1 MGAGASTQNGATGG
15 AATSTSLDHYQILQI
30 GETATQDEIKKAF
43 RKVALKEHPD
53 KNPHDIEGATK
64 RFARVQAAYE
74 CLSDPQERAWYDD
87 HRDDINN
94 GGAAGGGGTTEAE
107 ASYFDAVRRGTQK
120 PRARATPARGLQ
132 TPHLMKFFSTSAWS
146 AFDDSPTGFFNTF
159 ATLFSLLAADET
171 SWSSPHLYP
180 SFGTS
185 TTTDQADLRAFYQA
199 WTNFSTEKD
208 FAWKDL
214 YKVEEEMPRWQR
226 REIEKE
232 NQRARQTARRE
243 YNDAVRNLV
252 LFVRRRDPRYT
263 NSSSSAARA
272 AAEAELR
279 ASLAAAA
286 RQRALEREAAA
297 SSYRAQ
303 DWEQA
308 DDKAEAVHA
317 MWDEVS
323 DEEDAAGEGEDGDGE
338 LIEEIVWC
346 EACSKG
352 YRSGGAWENHE
363 RSRKHGKNV
372 ERLIKEMQLE
382 DEELGLGG
390 ASNARTPESDEDD
403 LEPVASTSRSPSPD
417 PASPGSRPRATAAEA
432 AALADSLAD
441 LDLSQP
447 ATGEAALDFDDAP
460 IPKRSKKKQRKKA
473 QIVPGFDDDED
484 FEGGSGGT
492 ATPELPRGDDV
503 DLDDVVGMAPSG
515 GRRRKKGKGR
525 QADFFADL
533 DGSGAGQDDD
543 EAVEV
548 PVPLGL
554 GRSGVGLDS
563 SDEDRPSL
571 RNARGKKKGRKAKQ
585 TPLAESRTP
594 TTGDEARVETA
605 PADTARGD
613 LEQVDEPSALGDKEL
628 SKKEK
633 RRLKEAAKKA
643 GPGDDFVC
651 NVCSESFPSRSKL
664 FQHIDVTGH
673 ALAESAA
680 AAGSGGKGGG
690 RKKGGK
696 R

>member
-1 MGAGASTQNGATGG
+1 
-15 AATSTSLDHYQILQI
+15 
-30 GETATQDEIKKAF
+30 
-43 RKVALKEHPD
+43 
-53 KNPHDIEGATK
+53 
-64 RFARVQAAYE
+64 
-74 CLSDPQERAWYDD
+74 
-87 HRDDINN
+87 
-94 GGAAGGGGTTEAE
+94 
-107 ASYFDAVRRGTQK
+107 
-120 PRARATPARGLQ
+120 
-132 TPHLMKFFSTSAWS
+132 
-146 AFDDSPTGFFNTF
+146 
-159 ATLFSLLAADET
+159 
-171 SWSSPHLYP
+171 
-180 SFGTS
+180 
-185 TTTDQADLRAFYQA
+185 
-199 WTNFSTEKD
+199 
-208 FAWKDL
+208 
-214 YKVEEEMPRWQR
+214 
-226 REIEKE
+226 
-232 NQRARQTARRE
+232 
-243 YNDAVRNLV
+243 
-252 LFVRRRDPRYT
+252 
-263 NSSSSAARA
+263 
-272 AAEAELR
+272 
-279 ASLAAAA
+279 
-286 RQRALEREAAA
+286 
-297 SSYRAQ
+297 
-303 DWEQA
+303 
-308 DDKAEAVHA
+308 
-317 MWDEVS
+317 
-323 DEEDAAGEGEDGDGE
+323 
-338 LIEEIVWC
+338 
-346 EACSKG
+346 
-352 YRSGGAWENHE
+352 
-363 RSRKHGKNV
+363 
-372 ERLIKEMQLE
+372 MQLE

-417 PASPGSRPRATAAEA
+417 PASPGSRPRATAADA

-447 ATGEAALDFDDAP
+447 ATGEAAPDFDDAP

-643 GPGDDFVC
+643 GPGDDFVSLRFLIHQSPLGLSDLPFRRFRAGLQRMQRVVPFTEQAVPAHRRHRSRPC
-651 NVCSESFPSRSKL
+651 RICCGSRERRQGRRPEKGRQAIEVAVKPLFTSRSS
-664 FQHIDVTGH
+664 
-673 ALAESAA
+673 ALGLYVLRIWLPFESKGSCRADLRNFSSFSAA
-680 AAGSGGKGGG
+680 SDAELLVDRGIS
-690 RKKGGK
+690 
-696 R
+696 